1 MTIKIYIDQ
10 GHSPES
16 NGGSVGN
23 NLIEQDVTF
32 IIGSYLADLLRND
45 PRFEV
50 KTSRQTIDEVIGTNP
65 VTSLNQ
71 RVSEANAWPADYFIS
86 LHCNYSSNPSING
99 SEIYVYTS
107 PSVATTLANVIL
119 NAMTSIAGTKR
130 NGVFDNPNYYVLRRT
145 AMPALLIELA
155 YISNYPDA
163 LKLEN
168 DAFAFAYG
176 IYVGILRYFF
186 ARQQTFFS

>member
-16 NGGSVGN
+16 NGGSTGN

-45 PRFEV
+45 SRFEI

-86 LHCNYSSNPSING
+86 LHCNYSNDSSING
-99 SEIYVYTS
+99 SEIYVYKS
-107 PSVATTLANVIL
+107 PSVATALANFIL

-130 NGVFDNPNYYVLRRT
+130 NGIFDNPNYYVLRRT
-145 AMPALLIELA
+145 TMPALLIELA

-168 DAFAFAYG
+168 DPFAFAYG

-186 ARQQTFFS
+186 REQQSFF